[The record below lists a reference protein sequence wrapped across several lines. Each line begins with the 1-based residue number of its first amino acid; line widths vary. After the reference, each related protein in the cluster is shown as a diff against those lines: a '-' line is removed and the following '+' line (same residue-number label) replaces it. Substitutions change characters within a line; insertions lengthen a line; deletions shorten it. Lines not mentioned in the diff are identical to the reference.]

1 MGYPGYP
8 QQNWQQQPGRYYP
21 PGRPL
26 VDGGSASLA
35 VMGGIVG
42 IGVAGLLATQTF
54 LLLSDLEQ
62 VPELPGG
69 WTAMVVFHF
78 VVAGL
83 ALLGAVLVF
92 ARQVTGAFVLMV
104 SALLTVAVLLLIDPA
119 MAEGV
124 WASMLGA
131 LPEFVPTSDFGGYF
145 QALLEFGNEQ
155 AVLRLMALALGVILL
170 VIAVLPP
177 SLKWLRR
184 SGEQGY
190 SGYPQ
195 GW

>member
-8 QQNWQQQPGRYYP
+8 QQNWQQQPGGYYP
-21 PGRPL
+21 PARP

-92 ARQVTGAFVLMV
+92 ARQVAGAFVLMV
-104 SALLTVAVLLLIDPA
+104 SALLTVAMLLLIDPA

-145 QALLEFGNEQ
+145 QAMFEFGNEQ
-155 AVLRLMALALGVILL
+155 AVLRLMALVLGVILL

-190 SGYPQ
+190 SGYPR